1 MCDSLGFYSI
11 GNNFIAHNHLGSDG
25 KHLTYNGADVLCE
38 NIAFSL
44 FFEQFCTN

>member
-11 GNNFIAHNHLGSDG
+11 DNSFMAHNHLGSDG
-25 KHLTYNGADVLCE
+25 KYLTYNGADVLWE

-44 FFEQFCTN
+44 FFEQFRMN